1 MVLWNWESGNRQMQK
16 IRYSCNYTIEKQG
29 LHSISVLS
37 KTSTEI
43 CQLISRAPKSI
54 GSIVLALAKRVRS
67 STLSKGLLMIRCKKT
82 NLLYYYYLL
91 LLLSLLFLSFS
102 LLRTPLGVNRSRI
115 FLRRGC
121 IS

>member
-1 MVLWNWESGNRQMQK
+1 MQK

-37 KTSTEI
+37 KTSMEI

-54 GSIVLALAKRVRS
+54 GSIMLALAKRVRS